1 MPNMIASLR
10 TSLLVACGAALTGGF
25 AAPEASAQTNC
36 QWYAAT
42 ALRQQQENERLKC
55 GFSGTEW
62 SADMKAHLAWCAG
75 VAPDLWKRAAQRR
88 DQDLSA
94 CAAKKK

>member
-1 MPNMIASLR
+1 MERIGTHMRKGLLLALGLALAGGGGAS
-10 TSLLVACGAALTGGF
+10 GAR
-25 AAPEASAQTNC
+25 AQTNC

-55 GFSGTEW
+55 GFAGSEW
-62 SADMKAHLAWCAG
+62 SADMKAHLAWCGG